1 MYRGMSAGARLAA
14 RPANMSAAVMSDC
27 FVTPS
32 FSRTR
37 TYGAGAIEAA
47 DERLAEEVKANRAH
61 RKKVVAHG
69 EGVKNFQRSKADQ
82 EAYDQ
87 TPEGIE
93 EQIAEARRRRK
104 WLEEEVEKAKLLELA
119 LMKKQKMALEKKKKA
134 KDRESAKE
142 AMERKLKAAFVRK
155 LEESGGKP
163 AGVSKSVPPKKAPAS
178 MQRKK
183 EGVE

>member
-1 MYRGMSAGARLAA
+1 VRSRLLISVWPAIQG
-14 RPANMSAAVMSDC
+14 RPGGLR
-27 FVTPS
+27 P
-32 FSRTR
+32 
-37 TYGAGAIEAA
+37 
-47 DERLAEEVKANRAH
+47 
-61 RKKVVAHG
+61 
-69 EGVKNFQRSKADQ
+69 
-82 EAYDQ
+82 

-142 AMERKLKAAFVRK
+142 AMERKRKAAFARK